1 MTAQPRA
8 QLRSLRGS
16 VMVKRAAGDDWIEA
30 AEKMALFENDKVRT
44 AAGSQAD
51 VVFPSGSHLVLGPES
66 LIGIAETQVR
76 PGQERSDVTVLQG
89 RIDAELD
96 QSAQSLSVTTPAAR
110 VRAGREIVF
119 Q

>member
-1 MTAQPRA
+1 MAQPRA
-8 QLRSLRGS
+8 ELQLLRGS

-30 AEKMALFENDKVRT
+30 VEKMQLFENDKVRT
-44 AAGSQAD
+44 AAGAQAD
-51 VVFPSGSHLVLGPES
+51 VVFSNGSHLVMGAEA
-66 LIGIAETQVR
+66 LIGIAETSVR

-89 RIDAELD
+89 RVDAELD
-96 QSAQSLSVTTPAAR
+96 QSSQSLTVTTPAAR